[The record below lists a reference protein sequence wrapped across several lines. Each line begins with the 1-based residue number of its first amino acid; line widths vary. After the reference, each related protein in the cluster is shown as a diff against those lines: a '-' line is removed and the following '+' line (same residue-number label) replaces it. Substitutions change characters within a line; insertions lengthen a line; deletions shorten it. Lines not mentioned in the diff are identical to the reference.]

1 MVSPAPA
8 SGQGAGVA
16 DLDLFRVLG
25 RRTQGHGDVIGD
37 LVAGD
42 RDHRGMADRAFGEDR
57 DIGGAAADIHQA
69 HAQFL
74 LVLGQH
80 RIGRGQL
87 LEDDV
92 VDLEAAAAHALLD
105 VLRSIHRAGHHV
117 HLGFQAHPGHAQR
130 LAHAFLVIDHVI
142 LGQGM
147 QHPLVRRDRH
157 RLGGIQYPFDI
168 RRVHLAI
175 ADRHDAVGIEAA
187 DVVAGDADE
196 RRVDTATGH
205 LLGLIDGALDR
216 LHGGL
221 DVHHHA
227 LLQAAGRMSTDAND
241 LQLAIGRHLAHQRHH
256 LEVPMSRPTI
266 ILPLCTL
273 AMVITVSSTHCTALA
288 VATVAGVTGSRHA
301 TARPLG

>member
-1 MVSPAPA
+1 M
-8 SGQGAGVA
+8 
-16 DLDLFRVLG
+16 
-25 RRTQGHGDVIGD
+25 
-37 LVAGD
+37 
-42 RDHRGMADRAFGEDR
+42 
-57 DIGGAAADIHQA
+57 
-69 HAQFL
+69 
-74 LVLGQH
+74 
-80 RIGRGQL
+80 
-87 LEDDV
+87 
-92 VDLEAAAAHALLD
+92 
-105 VLRSIHRAGHHV
+105 

-205 LLGLIDGALDR
+205 LLGLVDGALDR